1 MLWGQIFSLGSKVP
15 GRSERNGER
24 HFTNVPVPHLR
35 ETALNF
41 QLVFSEIGFRCLSDR
56 GGEAGRERRG
66 RRQEGR
72 GQKEAMYLLCMYMR
86 TSHTC
91 AHARHIH

>member
-72 GQKEAMYLLCMYMR
+72 QGAEGSYVFAMYVYEN
-86 TSHTC
+86 
-91 AHARHIH
+91 

>member
-24 HFTNVPVPHLR
+24 HFTNVPVPHWR

-41 QLVFSEIGFRCLSDR
+41 QLVFSGIGFRCLSDR

-72 GQKEAMYLLCMYMR
+72 GQKEAMYLLCMY

-91 AHARHIH
+91 AHARHIN